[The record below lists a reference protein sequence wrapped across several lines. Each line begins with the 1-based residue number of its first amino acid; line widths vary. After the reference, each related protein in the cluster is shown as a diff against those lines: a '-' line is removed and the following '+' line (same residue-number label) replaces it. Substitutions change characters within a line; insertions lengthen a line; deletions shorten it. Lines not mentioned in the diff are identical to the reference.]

1 MLMTI
6 WIAGIT
12 IWPWT
17 EALTKIPLTCL
28 FRLLITKPDL
38 VMVNAL
44 PEMIDHVKSLFK
56 VFQPEDFKIL
66 VGYDT
71 QFQLTDGY
79 VREI

>member
-1 MLMTI
+1 ML
-6 WIAGIT
+6 AH
-12 IWPWT
+12 
-17 EALTKIPLTCL
+17 LKIPLTSL

-44 PEMIDHVKSLFK
+44 PEMINHVKSLFK